1 MLASTCDFTE
11 SRTNAYYLSI
21 LTQSSANWPDGLR
34 WLHGEDG

>member
-21 LTQSSANWPDGLR
+21 LTQSSAGWPDRLR